1 MTIQQDLAK
10 CIEDTRRYINP
21 QAANTLKPWIYYDID
36 QLISAIQRAIR
47 VVHNQANGWEIHR
60 NNGVSL
66 EKIVLTYDC
75 FTSADKDTA
84 RLTLGLS

>member
-21 QAANTLKPWIYYDID
+21 QAANTLRSWIGYDID
-36 QLISAIQRAIR
+36 QLTSAIQRAIR
-47 VVHNQANGWEIHR
+47 VVDNRANGWEIHR

-66 EKIVLTYDC
+66 EKIVLTYNF
-75 FTSADKDTA
+75 FTEEDK
-84 RLTLGLS
+84 RISRQTLGM